1 MKEKD
6 RLIRQFKGERD
17 SLFEELKNQQSGA
30 KSISK
35 KTFERPIATP
45 PQT

>member
-1 MKEKD
+1 M
-6 RLIRQFKGERD
+6 KGERD

-30 KSISK
+30 KLINK
-35 KTFERPIATP
+35 KSFERAIATP